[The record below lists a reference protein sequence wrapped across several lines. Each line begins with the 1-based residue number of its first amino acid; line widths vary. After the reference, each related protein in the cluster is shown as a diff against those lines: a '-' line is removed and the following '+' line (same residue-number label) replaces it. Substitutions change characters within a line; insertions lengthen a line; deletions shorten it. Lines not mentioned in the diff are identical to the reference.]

1 MICCVKEYSIEE
13 VMEEQYKMSVETRIL
28 FTDLDGTL
36 LNDHKEVTS
45 GNQAAIDEALACG
58 HKIVVCT
65 GRPLASAR
73 VCAAKA
79 GLDKEGCYVICF
91 NGGQIYDPYHEKTVY
106 GKTFSKETAAKII
119 GEAMKRDLHIQSY
132 SDTHIL
138 SARDTE
144 ELYRYAKINQLP
156 YKVVECAADVVPEDP
171 YKLIAI
177 TPAEQ
182 KEKNICFQKEVISQ
196 YAGEVHSFFSNDCY
210 QEIVPEGISKGFAVR
225 WFCDYLGIPIENSVA
240 AGDAQNDVEMLKAA
254 HVGAVMCNA
263 FPGIAEYGNYVT
275 EHDNNHDGV
284 AEIIHKFILK
294 DA

>member
-1 MICCVKEYSIEE
+1 MAVD
-13 VMEEQYKMSVETRIL
+13 TRIL

-36 LNDHKEVTS
+36 LNDSKEVTQ
-45 GNQAAIDEALACG
+45 GNQKAIDEALAKG

-73 VCAAKA
+73 VCAANA

-119 GEAMKRDLHIQSY
+119 EAALERNLHIQSY

-144 ELYRYAKINQLP
+144 ELHDYAAINRLP
-156 YKVVECAADVVPEDP
+156 YKIVENAEAVVPEDP

-177 TPAEQ
+177 TPEGE
-182 KEKNICFQKEVISQ
+182 KDKNIRFQQEVISQ
-196 YAGEVHSFFSNDCY
+196 YKGEVHSFFSNDCY

-263 FPGIAEYGNYVT
+263 FPGIEKYGNYVT
-275 EHDNNHDGV
+275 ENDNNHDGV

-294 DA
+294 DI

>member
-45 GNQAAIDEALACG
+45 GNQVAIDEALACG

-106 GKTFSKETAAKII
+106 GKTFSKETAAKIS
-119 GEAMKRDLHIQSY
+119 G
-132 SDTHIL
+132 
-138 SARDTE
+138 
-144 ELYRYAKINQLP
+144 
-156 YKVVECAADVVPEDP
+156 
-171 YKLIAI
+171 KL
-177 TPAEQ
+177 
-182 KEKNICFQKEVISQ
+182 
-196 YAGEVHSFFSNDCY
+196 
-210 QEIVPEGISKGFAVR
+210 
-225 WFCDYLGIPIENSVA
+225 
-240 AGDAQNDVEMLKAA
+240 
-254 HVGAVMCNA
+254 
-263 FPGIAEYGNYVT
+263 
-275 EHDNNHDGV
+275 
-284 AEIIHKFILK
+284 
-294 DA
+294 

>member
-1 MICCVKEYSIEE
+1 
-13 VMEEQYKMSVETRIL
+13 MSTRVL

-36 LNDHKEVTS
+36 LNDAKEVTP
-45 GNQAAIDEALACG
+45 GNQAAIDEALAKG

-106 GKTFSKETAAKII
+106 GQTFPKEVAVEII
-119 GEAMKRDLHIQSY
+119 NEALKRGIHIQGY
-132 SDTHIL
+132 SETEIL
-138 SARDTE
+138 AARDTK
-144 ELYRYAKINQLP
+144 ELRSYAEVNHLP
-156 YKVVECAADVVPEDP
+156 YRIVPDAADVVPEDP

-177 TPAEQ
+177 TTSEPEERA
-182 KEKNICFQKEVISQ
+182 KNLKFQKEVIEPL
-196 YAGEVHSFFSNDCY
+196 AGKVHSFFSNDRF
-210 QEIVPEGISKGFAVR
+210 QEIVPDGISKGFAVR
-225 WFCDYLGIPIENSVA
+225 WFCDYMGIPIENSVA

-263 FPGIAEYGNYVT
+263 YPGIAEYGNYIT

-284 AEIIHKFILK
+284 AEIIRKFILK
-294 DA
+294 ED

>member
-1 MICCVKEYSIEE
+1 
-13 VMEEQYKMSVETRIL
+13 MSVRVL

-36 LNDHKEVTS
+36 LNDAKEVTP
-45 GNQAAIDEALACG
+45 GNQAAIDEALAKG

-106 GKTFSKETAAKII
+106 GKTFPREII
-119 GEAMKRDLHIQSY
+119 APLAG
-132 SDTHIL
+132 
-138 SARDTE
+138 
-144 ELYRYAKINQLP
+144 
-156 YKVVECAADVVPEDP
+156 KV
-171 YKLIAI
+171 
-177 TPAEQ
+177 Q
-182 KEKNICFQKEVISQ
+182 
-196 YAGEVHSFFSNDCY
+196 SFFSNDRY

-225 WFCDYLGIPIENSVA
+225 WFCEYVGVPIENSVA
-240 AGDAQNDVEMLKAA
+240 AGDAQNDIEMLKAA

-263 FPGIAEYGNYVT
+263 YPGIAEYGNYVT

-284 AEIIHKFILK
+284 AEIIRKFILRE
-294 DA
+294 D

>member
-45 GNQAAIDEALACG
+45 GNQVAIDEALACG

-144 ELYRYAKINQLP
+144 ELHRYAKINQLP

-182 KEKNICFQKEVISQ
+182 KEKNICSQ
-196 YAGEVHSFFSNDCY
+196 
-210 QEIVPEGISKGFAVR
+210 
-225 WFCDYLGIPIENSVA
+225 
-240 AGDAQNDVEMLKAA
+240 
-254 HVGAVMCNA
+254 
-263 FPGIAEYGNYVT
+263 
-275 EHDNNHDGV
+275 
-284 AEIIHKFILK
+284 
-294 DA
+294 